1 MKECYTYTKAIP
13 LKHRHVKEIRVALSN
28 HDGPVKE
35 CRESEKIVDIVNSH
49 HLAKKFTENK
59 CPELCLSDWN
69 KVNRIIA
76 LRWIKTGRINYK
88 LIALFKWIEIQIERD
103 ETWVKITK
111 FWREQAI
118 AREELKAA
126 KKRIEKLEKTLLGQ
140 PGSTS

>member
-1 MKECYTYTKAIP
+1 MKEYYTYVKALP
-13 LKHRHVKEIRVALSN
+13 LETRHISLIRVALSN
-28 HDGPVKE
+28 HDGPLEE
-35 CRESEKIVDIVNSH
+35 CRDSEKIVDIVNSH
-49 HLAKKFTENK
+49 HLAKQFTENK

-76 LRWIKTGRINYK
+76 LRWIKTGRTNPK

-103 ETWVKITK
+103 ETWVKVTK

-126 KKRIEKLEKTLLGQ
+126 KERIEKLEKTLLGQ
-140 PGSTS
+140 ARSTG